1 MVEIEKLNVFYAE
14 KQVLKNIDLKIK
26 DGECVV
32 LTGES
37 GCGKTTIL
45 DSINGILEK
54 FTNAK
59 IQGSLKINDIC
70 IKSKQMYEISMLVS
84 SVFQN
89 PKTHF
94 FNINT
99 TQELLFFL
107 ENIGL
112 DRSET
117 VSYTHLR
124 AHET

>member
-70 IKSKQMYEISMLVS
+70 IK
-84 SVFQN
+84 
-89 PKTHF
+89 
-94 FNINT
+94 
-99 TQELLFFL
+99 
-107 ENIGL
+107 
-112 DRSET
+112 
-117 VSYTHLR
+117 
-124 AHET
+124 